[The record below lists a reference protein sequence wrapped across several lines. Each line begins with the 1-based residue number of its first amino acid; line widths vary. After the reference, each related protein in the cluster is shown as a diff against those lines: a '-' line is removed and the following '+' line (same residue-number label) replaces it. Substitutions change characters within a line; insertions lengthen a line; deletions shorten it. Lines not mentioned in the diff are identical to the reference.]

1 MNQLVFGNYLPGHS
15 LLHRLHP
22 TGKIVGLLLLI
33 TWILLANNGLNYA
46 WLTAVILGLVRLAQ
60 VPLHLLVTSLR
71 PFVWL
76 IAFTV
81 VIQLAFGHGG
91 TTYWHWGPINVTSV
105 GVTTAGL
112 IFVRFLLI
120 IIVAMLLTVTTS
132 PNAIAKGVETLLT
145 PLKRV
150 GVPVAMI
157 GIMISIAL
165 RFIPTLLNEMQTIMN
180 AQRSR
185 GVVFNSGKL
194 WHRVKNV
201 LALIIPLLVSAFR
214 HADNLADALGA
225 SGYDASQP
233 RSSYYQYH
241 WHRLDTAALGLILLV
256 GLIVIGLRGV

>member
-1 MNQLVFGNYLPGHS
+1 MNHMVFGNYLPGHS

-22 TGKIVGLLLLI
+22 TGKIIGLVSLI
-33 TWILLANNGLNYA
+33 TWTLLANNWANYA
-46 WLTAVILGLVRLAQ
+46 VLTVVILALVKMAQ
-60 VPLHLLVTSLR
+60 VPFGMLFSSLR

-81 VIQLAFGHGG
+81 LIQLGFGHGG
-91 TTYWHWGPINVTSV
+91 TTYWHWGPLNVTSV

-120 IIVAMLLTVTTS
+120 IVVAMLLTVTTS
-132 PNAIAKGVETLLT
+132 PNAIAKGVETFLT
-145 PLKRV
+145 PLKKL

-157 GIMISIAL
+157 GIMLSIAL
-165 RFIPTLLNEMQTIMN
+165 RFIPTLLSEMQTIMN

-185 GVVFNSGKL
+185 GVVFNGGSL
-194 WHRVKNV
+194 WQRVKNV
-201 LALIIPLLVSAFR
+201 LSLIIPLLVSAFR

-233 RSSYYQYH
+233 RSSYYQYQ
-241 WHRLDTAALGLILLV
+241 WHLLDTLALV
-256 GLIVIGLRGV
+256 GVFLIGVLVVGLRGV

>member
-1 MNQLVFGNYLPGHS
+1 MNHMVFGNYLPGHS
-15 LLHRLHP
+15 WLHRLHP
-22 TGKIVGLLLLI
+22 TGKIVSLILLI
-33 TWILLANNGLNYA
+33 TWTLLANNWANYA
-46 WLTAVILGLVRLAQ
+46 VLALVILMLVKLAQ
-60 VPLHLLVTSLR
+60 VPFRMLFSSLK

-81 VIQLAFGHGG
+81 LIQIGFGHGG
-91 TTYWHWGPINVTSV
+91 TTYWHWGIFNVTSV

-132 PNAIAKGVETLLT
+132 PNAIAKGVETLLM
-145 PLKRV
+145 PLKKV

-157 GIMISIAL
+157 GIMLSIAL
-165 RFIPTLLNEMQTIMN
+165 RFIPTLLTEMQTIMN

-185 GVVFNSGKL
+185 GVVFNGGSL
-194 WHRVKNV
+194 WQRARNV
-201 LALIIPLLVSAFR
+201 LSLIIPLLVSAFR

-233 RSSYYQYH
+233 RSSYYQYR
-241 WHRLDTAALGLILLV
+241 WQRLDTMAFVLV
-256 GLIVIGLRGV
+256 LVIGMIVVGLRGV